1 MCPNRWK
8 LSRARKHALNVI
20 HGDEDSQFS
29 VLWDYGQELRRS
41 NPGSTFLFSTNIV
54 QGIGGETPKHH
65 LATLYWSYGAI
76 KMGFLRGCRPF
87 IFVDGCHL
95 KTKYKGVMLT
105 TVGIDGN
112 DCIYPLAMGI
122 VEVECTS
129 SWEWFLT
136 TLKEDLNITNT
147 SPFTIMSDKQKVCQ

>member
-1 MCPNRWK
+1 
-8 LSRARKHALNVI
+8 
-20 HGDEDSQFS
+20 
-29 VLWDYGQELRRS
+29 
-41 NPGSTFLFSTNIV
+41 
-54 QGIGGETPKHH
+54 
-65 LATLYWSYGAI
+65 
-76 KMGFLRGCRPF
+76 
-87 IFVDGCHL
+87 
-95 KTKYKGVMLT
+95 MLT
-105 TVGIDGN
+105 AVGIDGN